1 MCNTSIRRYEFPIL
15 HTGSMCSRQLAT
27 LNHVSHMNC
36 LFQGKIILRM
46 HLIISIFLAFAISNL
61 VGCRSAPIK
70 DVENVQVSIKKRD
83 YTLND
88 VEKAIMRAGTIT
100 SWHMEKDRPGVI
112 VASFI
117 GPNSGYAASVTIWY
131 STATYSIRFRNCSDN
146 LRYGP
151 GKIHENYN
159 VWVKK
164 LDEAIRR
171 EMIAY

>member
-1 MCNTSIRRYEFPIL
+1 
-15 HTGSMCSRQLAT
+15 
-27 LNHVSHMNC
+27 
-36 LFQGKIILRM
+36 M
-46 HLIISIFLAFAISNL
+46 HLIISIFLVFAIL
-61 VGCRSAPIK
+61 GLLGCRSAPIQ

-83 YTLND
+83 YTLGD
-88 VEKAIMRAGTIT
+88 VEKAIMRAGTMT

-112 VASFI
+112 LAYFI
-117 GPNSGYAASVTIWY
+117 GPNSEYSASVTIWY

-171 EMIAY
+171 EMIVY